1 MKMLDNNIIRDMTEE
16 EIEEFLNM
24 CNLPKLTET
33 EQKALAYD
41 IITGVAE

>member
-1 MKMLDNNIIRDMTEE
+1 MKMLDNHVVREMTEE

-24 CNLPKLTET
+24 CNLSKLTET